1 MHTHKPARRHFLRL
15 SSRLAALGLTGLGLG
30 PSRSW
35 FVTDASAAPVNDYK
49 ALVCIFL
56 FGGNDGNNMVVPVDT
71 ASFAAYTS
79 LRAGVA
85 LAPGRLLA
93 PIGTDAG
100 GVPCAMNNNLTELN
114 SGYGLGK
121 LAIVLNTG
129 SLERPLSRAQ
139 YQQGLQA
146 PANLFSH
153 SDQQLQAQTATSQNV
168 TSGGWGGR
176 LLDVFGVNDTLG
188 AVSVSSPA
196 MFLQSGGGAPNVIPP
211 GANLALS
218 GMSFSPAAAAD
229 ARKAA
234 VAAMLALDGGNPLR
248 AAANDAF
255 ADGLQL
261 AQTLAGTGAA
271 SQINTVFPGN
281 GLGTQLKQ
289 VAQLIKL
296 RSQIGPG
303 RQVFFCS
310 MNGFDTHTSQDG
322 NHSSLMRELSSAMGA
337 FYLATEEIGLPN
349 NVTAFTQSDFGRT
362 FQPNGSGTDHAWG
375 NQQFVLGGGVRGGI
389 YGRTPVLA
397 LGGPDDS
404 GDRGAWI
411 PTIGTSQYGATLGRW
426 FGASPGELAVTF
438 PNLANFSTTDVGFML

>member
-1 MHTHKPARRHFLRL
+1 MHTHTPARRHFLKL
-15 SSRLAALGLTGLGLG
+15 STRLATLGLTGLGFG

-35 FVTDASAAPVNDYK
+35 FVSDASAAVLTDYK
-49 ALVCIFL
+49 ALVCVFL
-56 FGGNDGNNMVVPVDT
+56 FGGNDGNNMVVPID
-71 ASFAAYTS
+71 AAKYSAYTS

-85 LAPGRLLA
+85 LTPNRLLS
-93 PIGTDAG
+93 PIVDASG
-100 GVPCAMNNNLTELN
+100 HQYALNNNLSELN
-114 SGYGLGK
+114 AGFGLGR

-129 SLERPLSRAQ
+129 SLERPLTRAQ

-153 SDQQLQAQTATSQNV
+153 SDQALQAQTGTSQNMV
-168 TSGGWGGR
+168 SGGWGGR

-211 GANLALS
+211 GASLGLS
-218 GMSFSPAAAAD
+218 GMSFSPTSAAD

-234 VAAMLALDGGNPLR
+234 VAAMLAMDGGNPLR
-248 AAANDAF
+248 VAANDAF

-261 AQTLAGTGAA
+261 AQTLAGTSAT
-271 SQINTVFPGN
+271 INTVFPGN
-281 GLGTQLKQ
+281 GLGTQLRE
-289 VAQLIKL
+289 VAKLIKM

-310 MNGFDTHTSQDG
+310 MGGYDTHTSQDG
-322 NHSSLMRELSSAMGA
+322 SHTNLLRELSSAMAA
-337 FYLATEEIGLPN
+337 FYLATEEIGMLN

-362 FQPNGSGTDHAWG
+362 LQPNGTGTDHAWG
-375 NQQFVLGGGVRGGI
+375 NQQFVLGGAVRGGI
-389 YGRTPVLA
+389 YGQQPELA

-404 GDRGAWI
+404 GNRGAWI
-411 PTIGTSQYGATLGRW
+411 PKISTSQFGATLGKW
-426 FGASPGELAVTF
+426 FGASPGELSATF
-438 PNLANFSTTDVGFML
+438 PNLVNFPTQDVGFML